1 MLFQLE
7 LLLILLLFLVRSLAS
22 VSLRKSLKDRTP
34 FHFDYFTVSL
44 GKDYSALY
52 GGKNNNFIK

>member
-1 MLFQLE
+1 ML
-7 LLLILLLFLVRSLAS
+7 IILLFLVRSLAS

-34 FHFDYFTVSL
+34 FHFDYFTVSI

-52 GGKNNNFIK
+52 GGMNKKNI